1 MIMNEREKIIRDYIE
16 GYNQFDVDKMVAHF
30 DANITFEN
38 IQNGE
43 VNMSLNGLTAFLRQA
58 EQAKSYFEKR
68 NQNIISIRHAGDET
82 EIDIEYIAV
91 LAKDFPNGLKRGQR
105 LQVVGKSVF
114 RFSADNKVIKLTDI
128 S

>member
-1 MIMNEREKIIRDYIE
+1 MNEREKIIRDYIE

>member
-1 MIMNEREKIIRDYIE
+1 MTMNEREKIIRDYIE
-16 GYNQFDVDKMVAHF
+16 GYNQFDVDKMVANF

>member
-16 GYNQFDVDKMVAHF
+16 GYNQFDVDKMVANF

-43 VNMSLNGLTAFLRQA
+43 VNMSLNGLTPFLRQA

>member
-1 MIMNEREKIIRDYIE
+1 MNEREKIIRDYIE
-16 GYNQFDVDKMVAHF
+16 GYNQFDVDKMVANF

>member
-16 GYNQFDVDKMVAHF
+16 GYNQFDVDKMVANF